1 MPSLLSGST
10 LRRGGSGQF
19 IDLAGAQPQLPATAT
34 TETGFSLITDS
45 LLRTEYRSSLGFVE
59 FYDGQLWA
67 KKDDGIIR
75 ILATGTNYR
84 STSTQTGSLVVQGG
98 IGVGMNMWVEED
110 IVVNDITIGN
120 GYELGYNNIVMRGE
134 AVIPPDDH
142 NNGQESIAIGYGV
155 LGGLTTSNKNI
166 GIGRYALSVG
176 TDLRNNIAIGDSAL
190 KDTGSILSLFKGTI
204 TNATQTSPVV
214 ITTQDPHTIATGT
227 KLIIYDVAGM
237 IELNG
242 NTYWANWIDATN
254 IELYT
259 DNILS
264 LPLDGSGFTGFVSSG
279 TVNRILLRNNNIAI
293 GTNAGTKLI
302 DGEENFFFGGDIAKN
317 LTTGS
322 YNIFIGNDVGG
333 NMTQGNGII
342 SIGSDNLVDN
352 KDNQIAIGSVFYY
365 DGTGTAHI
373 NANTEVGIGT
383 QSTSTMTGGLLV
395 TGGAAVQR
403 NLFVGE
409 ELHVVST
416 GTSTFFYG
424 DVVPV
429 GNNVNLGSS
438 STPFASLFL
447 KGSTLYLST
456 VTLKSASDTSFSV
469 ESPAGYVRQTVGN
482 LTLDSGAASNAFN
495 NGSLV
500 VVGGAGIQGDVYING
515 SLNVNG
521 SEAVDLSPS
530 ATVYLQPTLTGTVQ
544 IRPATVGNMD
554 NMIIGAND
562 TAAGSF
568 TDVDAESLEVTN
580 TTTSTSTTTGAVL
593 IAGGVG
599 IRGNVY
605 AASGNPDENFLLY
618 TPKSTISVTVPN
630 TATTKIGDFWIN
642 PTGPYFLQ
650 YIQDG
655 ANKIWIQIGSA

>member
-1 MPSLLSGST
+1 MPSLISGST

-34 TETGFSLITDS
+34 TETGFSLITDGR
-45 LLRTEYRSSLGFVE
+45 LITEYRSSLGFVE

-67 KKDDGIIR
+67 KKDNGIIR
-75 ILATGTNYR
+75 ILATGTNFR
-84 STSTQTGSLVVQGG
+84 STSTQTGSLVVDGG
-98 IGVGMNMWVEED
+98 IGVGMNMWIQED

-120 GYELGYNNIVMRGE
+120 GYEQGYNNIVMRGE
-134 AVIPPDDH
+134 AVVPPDDH
-142 NNGQESIAIGYGV
+142 NNGQSSIAIGYNV
-155 LGGLTTSNKNI
+155 LQGLTTSNRNI
-166 GIGRYALSVG
+166 GIGRNALSTG
-176 TDLRNNIAIGDSAL
+176 TELRNNIAIGDSAL
-190 KDTGSILSLFKGTI
+190 KETGSILSLFKGTI

-214 ITTQDPHTIATGT
+214 LTTQDPHTIATGT
-227 KLIIYDVAGM
+227 TIIIYDVAGM
-237 IELNG
+237 TELNG
-242 NTYWANWIDATN
+242 NTYYANWINSTS
-254 IELYT
+254 IELYA

-264 LPLDGSGFTGFVSSG
+264 LPVDGSGFTGYSSSG

-293 GTNAGTKLI
+293 GTNAGAKLI
-302 DGEENFFFGGDIAKN
+302 DGEENFFFGGEIAKN

-322 YNIFIGNDVGG
+322 YNIFIGNDVAG
-333 NMTQGNGII
+333 NVTQGNGII

-352 KDNQIAIGSVFYY
+352 KDNQVAIGSVFYY

-403 NLFVGE
+403 NLYIGE

-429 GNNVNLGSS
+429 GDNVSLGSS

-456 VTLKSASDTSFSV
+456 VTLKSVNDTSFSV
-469 ESPAGYVRQTVGN
+469 ESPAGFVRQTVGN
-482 LTLDSGAASNAFN
+482 LTLNSGAASNAFN

-500 VVGGAGIQGDVYING
+500 VTGGAGIQGDVY
-515 SLNVNG
+515 VNG
-521 SEAVDLSPS
+521 SFNVTGPELVDLSPA
-530 ATVYLQPTLTGTVQ
+530 ATVFIQPTLTGSVQ
-544 IRPATVGNMD
+544 IRPATVGNID
-554 NMIIGAND
+554 NMVIGAND
-562 TAAGSF
+562 TANGSF
-568 TDVDAESLEVTN
+568 DSVVSTDLRVTN
-580 TTTSTSTTTGAVL
+580 TTSSTSTTTGAVR
-593 IAGGVG
+593 ISGGVG
-599 IRGNVY
+599 ISGNVY
-605 AASGNPDENFLLY
+605 SASGNPDENFLLY
-618 TPKSTISVTVPN
+618 TPKSTISTSPPS
-630 TATTKIGDFWIN
+630 TATTRIGDFWIN
-642 PTGPYFLQ
+642 PLGPYFLQ

-655 ANKIWIQIGSA
+655 ANRIWIQIGSA

>member
-1 MPSLLSGST
+1 MAKLLSGST

-19 IDLAGAQPQLPATAT
+19 IDLAGAMPQLPATAT

-98 IGVGMNMWVEED
+98 IGVGLNMWVEED

-120 GYELGYNNIVMRGE
+120 GYELGYNNIVIRGE
-134 AVIPPDDH
+134 AVTPPDDH
-142 NNGQESIAIGYGV
+142 NNGQSSIAIGYNV
-155 LGGLTTSNKNI
+155 LQGLTTSNRSI
-166 GIGRYALSVG
+166 GIGRNALSTG
-176 TDLRNNIAIGDSAL
+176 TDLRNNIAIGDGAL
-190 KDTGSILSLFKGTI
+190 KETGSVLSLFKGTI
-204 TNATQTSPVV
+204 TNATQTVPVV
-214 ITTQDPHTIATGT
+214 LTTQDPHTIATGT
-227 KLIIYDVAGM
+227 KIIIFDVDGM
-237 IELNG
+237 VELNG
-242 NTYWANWIDATN
+242 KTYWANWVDATS

-264 LPLDGSGFTGFVSSG
+264 IPEDGTGYTGYVSSG

-293 GTNAGTKLI
+293 GTNAGAKLI
-302 DGEENFFFGGDIAKN
+302 DGEENFFFGGEIAKN

-333 NMTQGNGII
+333 NMTQGSGII
-342 SIGSDNLVDN
+342 SIGSDNLVDDR
-352 KDNQIAIGSVFYY
+352 DNQVAIGSVFYY

-383 QSTSTMTGGLLV
+383 QSTSTTTGGLLV

-409 ELHVVST
+409 ELHVIST

-429 GNNVNLGSS
+429 GDNVSLGSS

-456 VTLKSASDTSFSV
+456 VTLKSVNDTSFSV
-469 ESPAGYVRQTVGN
+469 ESPVGFVRQTVGN
-482 LTLDSGAASNAFN
+482 LTLNSGAESSAFN

-500 VVGGAGIQGDVYING
+500 VTGGAGIQGDVY
-515 SLNVNG
+515 VNG
-521 SEAVDLSPS
+521 SFNVTGSELVDLSPS
-530 ATVYLQPTLTGTVQ
+530 ATVFIQPTLTGSVQ
-544 IRPATVGNMD
+544 IRPATIGNID

-562 TAAGSF
+562 PSNGTFDSVEV
-568 TDVDAESLEVTN
+568 TDLEVTN
-580 TTTSTSTTTGAVL
+580 TTTSTSTTTGAVI

-599 IRGNVY
+599 IQGDVY
-605 AASGNPDENFLLY
+605 SASGNHDENFLLY
-618 TPKSTISVTVPN
+618 TPRSTISTSPPVG
-630 TATTKIGDFWIN
+630 ARLGDFWIN
-642 PTGPYFLQ
+642 PLGPYFLQ
-650 YIQDG
+650 YILDG
-655 ANKIWIQIGSA
+655 TNKIWIQIGSA

>member
-19 IDLAGAQPQLPATAT
+19 IDLAGAMPQLPATAT
-34 TETGFSLITDS
+34 TETGFSLITDGK
-45 LLRTEYRSSLGFVE
+45 LITEYKSSLGFVE
-59 FYDGQLWA
+59 FYDGQIWV
-67 KKDDGIIR
+67 KKPDGILR
-75 ILATGTNYR
+75 ILTTGTNSR

-98 IGVGMNMWVEED
+98 IGVGMNMWIEED

-120 GYELGYNNIVMRGE
+120 GYELGYNNIIMRGE
-134 AVIPPDDH
+134 AVTPPDDH

-155 LGGLTTSNKNI
+155 LDGLTTSNKNI
-166 GIGRYALSVG
+166 GIGRFALSTG

-190 KDTGSILSLFKGTI
+190 KETGSILSLFKGTI
-204 TNATQTSPVV
+204 TNATQTTPVV
-214 ITTQDPHTIATGT
+214 LTTQDPHTIATGT
-227 KLIIYDVAGM
+227 KIIIYDVNGM
-237 IELNG
+237 IELNE
-242 NTYWANWIDATN
+242 NTYWAKWINSTS
-254 IELYT
+254 IELYS
-259 DNILS
+259 DIILS
-264 LPLDGSGFTGFVSSG
+264 LPVNGTGFTGYSSSG
-279 TVNRILLRNNNIAI
+279 TINRILLRNNNIAI
-293 GTNAGTKLI
+293 GSNAGIKLI

-322 YNIFIGNDVGG
+322 YNIFIGNDVAG
-333 NMTQGNGII
+333 NVTQGSGII
-342 SIGSDNLVDN
+342 SIGSDNLIDN
-352 KDNQIAIGSVFYY
+352 KDNQVAIGSVFYY

-383 QSTSTMTGGLLV
+383 QSTSTTTGGLLV

-409 ELHVVST
+409 EFHVIST

-447 KGSTLYLST
+447 KGTTLYLST
-456 VTLKSASDTSFSV
+456 VTLKSVNDTSFSV
-469 ESPAGYVRQTVGN
+469 ESPAGSVRQTVGN
-482 LTLDSGAASNAFN
+482 LTLNSGAASSAFN
-495 NGSLV
+495 NGSLI

-521 SEAVDLSPS
+521 SESVDLSPA
-530 ATVYLQPTLTGTVQ
+530 ATVYLQPTLTGSVQ
-544 IRPATVGNMD
+544 IRPTAVGNMD

-562 TAAGSF
+562 PAAGTF
-568 TDVDAESLEVTN
+568 DKVLATNLEVTN
-580 TTTSTSTTTGAVL
+580 TTTSTSTTTGAV
-593 IAGGVG
+593 IINGGVG
-599 IRGNVY
+599 IKGSVY
-605 AASGNPDENFLLY
+605 AGTGNPDENFMLY
-618 TPKSTISVTVPN
+618 TPKSTISTTAPT
-630 TATTKIGDFWIN
+630 TATTRIGDFWIN

-655 ANKIWIQIGSA
+655 ANRIWIQIGSA